1 MKSFDEQT
9 QSAIK
14 ISLEEEKLRE
24 THQRNEFLRIQDDF
38 QNQEKQNNQN
48 LSSNISPRI
57 SPGFDPQFDPQFE
70 ELATPKSAPGDS
82 KREMGP
88 SIPMRPPVN

>member
-1 MKSFDEQT
+1 VNSFDDQT

-38 QNQEKQNNQN
+38 QNQEKQNNQ
-48 LSSNISPRI
+48 
-57 SPGFDPQFDPQFE
+57 
-70 ELATPKSAPGDS
+70 PGDS
-82 KREMGP
+82 KREVGP
-88 SIPMRPPVN
+88 SVPMRPPVN